1 MWLQNFENRLA
12 MTNLRRSIIM
22 GKDKNG
28 SFGWLLSQSGERKG
42 DAQKCRSNNP

>member
-1 MWLQNFENRLA
+1 M
-12 MTNLRRSIIM
+12 M

-42 DAQKCRSNNP
+42 KFTTSVILPH